1 EEVFTTPHRDR
12 VDGVVTASKPLN
24 YGGNLIEDF
33 SVRFEAGRVVEIKAA
48 AGQDVLQGLIDTDD
62 GASRLGE
69 VALVP
74 ASSPIA
80 QTGTLFYNT
89 LFDENA
95 ASHIALG
102 KAYDECVTDADKMNE
117 EQLLAHG
124 VNDSLTHVDFMIGGD
139 RVDVFG
145 QQADGTQVPL
155 MEQGEW
161 AQAMD
166 E

>member
-1 EEVFTTPHRDR
+1 

-48 AGQDVLQGLIDTDD
+48 AGQDVLQGLIDTDE

-80 QTGTLFYNT
+80 QTGILFYNT

>member
-1 EEVFTTPHRDR
+1 M
-12 VDGVVTASKPLN
+12 A
-24 YGGNLIEDF
+24 
-33 SVRFEAGRVVEIKAA
+33 EAAKAA
-48 AGQDVLQGLIDTDD
+48 LAEEK
-62 GASRLGE
+62 ASG
-69 VALVP
+69 
-74 ASSPIA
+74 
-80 QTGTLFYNT
+80 
-89 LFDENA
+89 
-95 ASHIALG
+95 
-102 KAYDECVTDADKMNE
+102 VTDADKMNE